1 MLEKETEQFARELV
15 EDYLM
20 YNGCIPLTKANK
32 AVELVIAALIDKGLG
47 E

>member
-1 MLEKETEQFARELV
+1 MLEKETHQFAKELV
-15 EDYLM
+15 EDYLL

-32 AVELVIAALIDKGLG
+32 AVDLVICALIDKGLG